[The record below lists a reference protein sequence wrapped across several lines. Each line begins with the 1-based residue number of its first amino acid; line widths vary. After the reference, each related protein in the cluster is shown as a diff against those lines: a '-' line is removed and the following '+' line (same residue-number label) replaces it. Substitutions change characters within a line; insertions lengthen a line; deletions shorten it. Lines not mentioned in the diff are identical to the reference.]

1 MAEKATNKSAIKKR
15 AIGRK
20 PEQTVRERSNQAPV
34 VKKRLVRATA
44 KRASTPFRA
53 FGRLIAKI
61 IRPLRFLLW
70 PFKTRPAKFVGRTLA
85 AIFFLR
91 YFRNA
96 WQELKGVTWPTRKE
110 TWQLTSAVFIFA
122 VLFGV
127 VITAVDYGLEKLF
140 KVVFLK

>member
-1 MAEKATNKSAIKKR
+1 MANKAESKPVKQKKTR
-15 AIGRK
+15 ARK

-44 KRASTPFRA
+44 KKASTPFRIL
-53 FGRLIAKI
+53 GRVIAKVL
-61 IRPLRFLLW
+61 RPLRFLLW
-70 PFKTRPAKFVGRTLA
+70 PFKTRPARFIGRTLT

-96 WQELKGVTWPTRKE
+96 WQELKGVTWPSRKE
-110 TWQLTSAVFIFA
+110 TWQLTGAVFTFA
-122 VLFGV
+122 VIFGI